1 MCVKFTDAEIAYIK
15 ESVENYSSEFDI
27 YDDEQELK
35 LKIYE
40 QIMLKIKSE
49 YKDTIYSV
57 LLIDLVYSLN
67 IFPFSCFPLS
77 YRRRCY
83 RMHLILMRSLIINLI
98 IFSCFIPLYLQ
109 FVLINL

>member
-1 MCVKFTDAEIAYIK
+1 MCAKFTDAEIAYIK

-49 YKDTIYSV
+49 YKDT
-57 LLIDLVYSLN
+57 
-67 IFPFSCFPLS
+67 
-77 YRRRCY
+77 
-83 RMHLILMRSLIINLI
+83 
-98 IFSCFIPLYLQ
+98 YL
-109 FVLINL
+109 FRLIN

>member
-40 QIMLKIKSE
+40 QIMLKIVRIQG
-49 YKDTIYSV
+49 Y
-57 LLIDLVYSLN
+57 L
-67 IFPFSCFPLS
+67 
-77 YRRRCY
+77 
-83 RMHLILMRSLIINLI
+83 
-98 IFSCFIPLYLQ
+98 FIPSY
-109 FVLINL
+109 

>member
-40 QIMLKIKSE
+40 QIMLKSNLNTRIP
-49 YKDTIYSV
+49 IYSV

-67 IFPFSCFPLS
+67 IFRFHQQCLLVCLKESHN
-77 YRRRCY
+77 
-83 RMHLILMRSLIINLI
+83 HLWLLHQLVNG
-98 IFSCFIPLYLQ
+98 
-109 FVLINL
+109 

>member
-1 MCVKFTDAEIAYIK
+1 MKCGVKFTDAEIAYIK

-49 YKDTIYSV
+49 YKDT
-57 LLIDLVYSLN
+57 
-67 IFPFSCFPLS
+67 
-77 YRRRCY
+77 
-83 RMHLILMRSLIINLI
+83 
-98 IFSCFIPLYLQ
+98 YL
-109 FVLINL
+109 FRLIN

>member
-1 MCVKFTDAEIAYIK
+1 MCVKFTDAKIAYIK

-49 YKDTIYSV
+49 YKDT
-57 LLIDLVYSLN
+57 
-67 IFPFSCFPLS
+67 
-77 YRRRCY
+77 
-83 RMHLILMRSLIINLI
+83 
-98 IFSCFIPLYLQ
+98 YL
-109 FVLINL
+109 FRLIN

>member
-1 MCVKFTDAEIAYIK
+1 EIAYIK

-49 YKDTIYSV
+49 YKDT
-57 LLIDLVYSLN
+57 
-67 IFPFSCFPLS
+67 
-77 YRRRCY
+77 
-83 RMHLILMRSLIINLI
+83 
-98 IFSCFIPLYLQ
+98 YL
-109 FVLINL
+109 FRLIN